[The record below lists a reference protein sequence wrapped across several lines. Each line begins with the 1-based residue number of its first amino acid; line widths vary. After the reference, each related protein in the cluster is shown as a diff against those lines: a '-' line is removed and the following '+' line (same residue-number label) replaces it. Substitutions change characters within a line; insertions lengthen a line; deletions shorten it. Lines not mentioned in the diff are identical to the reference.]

1 MISTS
6 EKPFLRIAFS
16 ITRSSGIG
24 LATVSRAANDAPCA
38 LRELDDVE
46 VGLDRAERR
55 RGRAIAG
62 RCGRRHLPA
71 GHAVD
76 PVIEEQDGDVDVAPR
91 GVDEVV
97 AADRGAVAVA
107 RDDDHVQVRAGH
119 LDAGGERQRAPVRRV
134 QRVDVDVARRAR

>member
-24 LATVSRAANDAPCA
+24 LATVSRAANDAPA
-38 LRELDDVE
+38 PFASWTMSQL
-46 VGLDRAERR
+46 GS
-55 RGRAIAG
+55 I
-62 RCGRRHLPA
+62 
-71 GHAVD
+71 
-76 PVIEEQDGDVDVAPR
+76 EQDGDVDVAPR

-119 LDAGGERQRAPVRRV
+119 LDAGGERQRAP
-134 QRVDVDVARRAR
+134 